1 MKLLDITIFVVNL
14 QVIPVDN
21 AASHKSSRNATV
33 TSLIVCC
40 GFVACW
46 SINEIMY
53 VLRLVGYR
61 IPRNNWYSDVSYV
74 LVYINSCINP
84 FIYAAKYGEF
94 QNGMRRM
101 VAHLTGK
108 PLQNTESGQV
118 VSQPAQASRTAVT

>member
-1 MKLLDITIFVVNL
+1 MKLLDITCFVVNF
-14 QVIPVDN
+14 QVMPTDN
-21 AASHKSSRNATV
+21 VASHKSSRNATV

-40 GFVACW
+40 GFVVCW
-46 SINEIMY
+46 SVTEIMY
-53 VLRLVGYR
+53 FLRLVGYH
-61 IPRNNWYSDVSYV
+61 IPRNNWYTDFSLL